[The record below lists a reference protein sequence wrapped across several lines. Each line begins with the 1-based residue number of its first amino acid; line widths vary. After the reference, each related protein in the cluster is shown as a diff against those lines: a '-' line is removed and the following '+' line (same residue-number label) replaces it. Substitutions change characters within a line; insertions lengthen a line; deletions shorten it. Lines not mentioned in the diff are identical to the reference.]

1 MNATNCLVFL
11 VSLGSPAQEQLSLFD
26 KVIFLLQDVS
36 AISNLVINFSNY
48 PGRGL
53 IADPAVVVYLSRG

>member
-11 VSLGSPAQEQLSLFD
+11 VSLGSPAQEQLSLFE

-36 AISNLVINFSNY
+36 AISNPVINFSNY
-48 PGRGL
+48 PG
-53 IADPAVVVYLSRG
+53 PAVVVYLSRG